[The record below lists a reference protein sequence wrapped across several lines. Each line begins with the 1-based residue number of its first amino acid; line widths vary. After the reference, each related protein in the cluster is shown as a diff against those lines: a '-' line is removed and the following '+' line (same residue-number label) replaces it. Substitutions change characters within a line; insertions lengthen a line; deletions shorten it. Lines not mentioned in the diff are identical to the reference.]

1 VRYREKGMEWEGGR
15 EREGEK
21 ERKRKRKKER
31 QRESAHTRERDLLPL
46 LLLMKPALLLQEL
59 LLLLLHLLYQFVPLS
74 TISSPTTCANN
85 HTPNT
90 SKNMHKPQTSTRHA
104 CVCVCRAPTYR
115 TAQVTMRMRQCANAA
130 RVPPRM

>member
-1 VRYREKGMEWEGGR
+1 MEWEGGR

-31 QRESAHTRERDLLPL
+31 KRETAHTRERDLLPL

-59 LLLLLHLLYQFVPLS
+59 LLLLHLLYQFVPLP
-74 TISSPTTCANN
+74 TISSPTTCANS